1 MRLRQ
6 HFRIH
11 GRTSRALIAVLAA
24 MALAVVLLFQ
34 QRQIDEERQRAI
46 FTVSANAWKI
56 SELVFETERLASGL
70 LEYRAGLLGKDAVN
84 LRFDLLWSR
93 VGTAGTTNIRDSPD
107 LAGILMRYQAF
118 LTREEPVIYTAPD
131 VPHDEIARLRRV
143 LGQLAQDT
151 RAARIKA
158 FTELQVKEITDNIAG
173 PMGGK
178 VSHQAVVMVLT
189 GILMAYMLA
198 EIYFA
203 SQAQERETVLRKKAA
218 EASAAKSQFLANV
231 SHEIRTPLNGILGMA
246 SELGETALDSD
257 QRLCLQIIR
266 ESGAVLLA
274 TIGDVLDLS
283 KIEAGKLTLQSQ
295 PFALRSA
302 IERSLLLNSAAGRE
316 KGLQL
321 SATVEEGLPD
331 NILGDVQRFR
341 QVLHNLISNA
351 VKFTGTGGVEI
362 TAQSADAGRQ
372 LRIRVSDTGP
382 GVPPEARER
391 IFEPFGQADSSA
403 TRKQGGTGL
412 GLSISQHLSKAMRG
426 CLQLLSGTDE
436 GAVFSK
442 TNRLILSR
450 FLAHTACRIQ
460 VASCGREAVEYVRSG
475 AYDVVLMDIQM
486 PQMDGM
492 EATQYIRSIE
502 KEEGRP
508 PSLIVAV
515 TANVMPTDIERWT
528 MSCPNRCQKRICSRQ
543 CRDGTGWSRD
553 PLQPPGMDTKI
564 NSAIFL
570 CRIAAAGNS
579 TRVFHRARLCRKEA
593 SQRPG

>member
-412 GLSISQHLSKAMRG
+412 GLSISQQLSKAMGG
-426 CLQLLSGTDE
+426 CLLLISGADE
-436 GAVFSK
+436 GAVFEFRLPLVPAGAADDENLRHMPAGPEPPVLSPCRVLVVDDSK

-515 TANVMPTDIERWT
+515 TANVMPTDIESFRAA
-528 MSCPNRCQKRICSRQ
+528 
-543 CRDGTGWSRD
+543 
-553 PLQPPGMDTKI
+553 GMDDVLSKPV
-564 NSAIFL
+564 SKKDL
-570 CRIAAAGNS
+570 LAAMSRRNRMVA
-579 TRVFHRARLCRKEA
+579 
-593 SQRPG
+593 